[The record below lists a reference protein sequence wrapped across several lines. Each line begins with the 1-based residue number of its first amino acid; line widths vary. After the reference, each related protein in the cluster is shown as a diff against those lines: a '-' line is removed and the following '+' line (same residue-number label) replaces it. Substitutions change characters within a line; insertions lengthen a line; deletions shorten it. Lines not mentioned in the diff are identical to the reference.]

1 MRYTSL
7 APIAQVAYSDLLT
20 SLFSSAIPD
29 RGISYF
35 TRTVKGRDYWYMQ
48 HVVGNRKRSR
58 YIGPDTEDIRQL
70 VEHCRRIQD
79 GDKPQRIGRERL
91 VATCIATGLHSLTT
105 AEARVHEVLVQSG
118 LFEAG
123 AVIVGTHA
131 FLNIGNMLCVEWP
144 QGRGPTEDIA
154 QEQTIAVASPPVD
167 TDVRETLLKA
177 EKGVLA
183 VPALDSRG
191 PSTRFSVRNRDLT
204 VSLLTP
210 QRGKP
215 SGRPVILKGLN
226 AAAEPAP
233 DLDYLIE
240 DNQPAAVPADAGL
253 LIRVPTPAR
262 FALHKLVV
270 SQRRPAAFAAKS
282 RKDLAQAAAVLEVLK
297 DLRPGDIDLAGKA
310 ALRMGNKFVKQMLAS
325 AGLLDEELA
334 SRVRDAVPGNEIRPP
349 VLQSKPAP

>member
-7 APIAQVAYSDLLT
+7 APSAQIAYSDLLT

-58 YIGPDTEDIRQL
+58 YIGPDTAEIRQL
-70 VEHCRRIQD
+70 TDKCKHRQADD
-79 GDKPQRIGRERL
+79 GQQRTDREQL
-91 VATCIATGLHSLTT
+91 VAICSAAGLHSLTT

-131 FLNIGNMLCVEWP
+131 FLHIGNMLCVEWP

-154 QEQTIAVASPPVD
+154 QEQTISVASPPVD

-191 PSTRFSVRNRDLT
+191 PSTRFSVRNRNLT

-215 SGRPVILKGLN
+215 SGKPVILKGLN
-226 AAAEPAP
+226 AAAEPEP

-240 DNQPAAVPADAGL
+240 DNQPAAVPAGAGL

-282 RKDLAQAAAVLEVLK
+282 RKDLAQAAAVLDVLK

-310 ALRMGNKFVKQMLAS
+310 GLRMGNKFVKQMLAAAS
-325 AGLLDEELA
+325 LLDEELGEL
-334 SRVRDAVPGNEIRPP
+334 VRAAVPGNAIRRPAPP
-349 VLQSKPAP
+349 LKPAP

>member
-7 APIAQVAYSDLLT
+7 APSAQVAYSDLLT

-58 YIGPDTEDIRQL
+58 YLGPDTAEIRQL
-70 VEHCRRIQD
+70 IDKCKHRQADD
-79 GDKPQRIGRERL
+79 GQQRTDREQL
-91 VATCIATGLHSLTT
+91 VAICSAAGLHSLTT

-131 FLNIGNMLCVEWP
+131 FLHIGNMLCVQWDRP
-144 QGRGPTEDIA
+144 AGWTDDVDSY
-154 QEQTIAVASPPVD
+154 QEQVISVASPPVEVD
-167 TDVRETLLKA
+167 IRETLLKA

-183 VPALDSRG
+183 VPALDSRQ

-215 SGRPVILKGLN
+215 SGKPVILKGLN
-226 AAAEPAP
+226 AAAEPEP

-240 DNQPAAVPADAGL
+240 DNQPAAVPAGTGL

-282 RKDLAQAAAVLEVLK
+282 RKDLAQAAAVLDVLK

-310 ALRMGNKFVKQMLAS
+310 GLRMGNKFVKQMLAAAS
-325 AGLLDEELA
+325 LLDEELGEL
-334 SRVRDAVPGNEIRPP
+334 VRDAVPG
-349 VLQSKPAP
+349 